1 MLTYLERFNPTII
14 EERRLATKEFLNFVL
29 KYLYLR
35 THDAY
40 LKFFQNGEKVVLPDV
55 EADILKPELIIP
67 QPSHISI
74 PMTPITMPSISINK
88 TTDELLFNVDEN
100 EVIEHVNNPST
111 RILDELNDLHFEK
124 NDKNKDDLNI
134 IQIKPSDFISL
145 PSNTNNNNN
154 LS

>member
-1 MLTYLERFNPTII
+1 
-14 EERRLATKEFLNFVL
+14 FL
-29 KYLYLR
+29 Y
-35 THDAY
+35 
-40 LKFFQNGEKVVLPDV
+40 
-55 EADILKPELIIP
+55 
-67 QPSHISI
+67 
-74 PMTPITMPSISINK
+74 
-88 TTDELLFNVDEN
+88 LFNVDEN

>member
-111 RILDELNDLHFEK
+111 RILDELNDLHFEQ
-124 NDKNKDDLNI
+124 NDNNKDDLNI

>member
-67 QPSHISI
+67 QPSHVSI
-74 PMTPITMPSISINK
+74 PMTPIAMPSISINK

-145 PSNTNNNNN
+145 SSNTNNNN